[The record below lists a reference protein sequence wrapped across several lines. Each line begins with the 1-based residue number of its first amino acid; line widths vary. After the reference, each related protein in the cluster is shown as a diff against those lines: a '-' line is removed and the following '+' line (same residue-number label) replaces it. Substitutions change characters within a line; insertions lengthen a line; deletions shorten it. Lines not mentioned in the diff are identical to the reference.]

1 MNTQEVKEKLTKIF
15 VEDLEYNA
23 EDITPDATLKEDIG
37 VDSLD
42 MIDIVAAVENN
53 FGFKVDEN
61 EMRKV
66 ETFDQLCMYIE
77 RHVA

>member
-23 EDITPDATLKEDIG
+23 EDITPDAALKEDIG

-42 MIDIVAAVENN
+42 MIDIVAAVETN

-61 EMRKV
+61 EMRQV
-66 ETFDQLCMYIE
+66 ETFDQLCIYIE

>member
-61 EMRKV
+61 EMRQV

>member
-42 MIDIVAAVENN
+42 MIDIVAAIETN

-61 EMRKV
+61 EMRQV

>member
-42 MIDIVAAVENN
+42 MIDIVAAVETN

-61 EMRKV
+61 EMHQV